1 MGDHRA
7 SIKIEFSMYGETK
20 KANMWINW
28 SPDNDQGVDRRVIEF
43 FEDAANSMS
52 AAYYEVQEH
61 AAREYQKTVEEEAER
76 KEFDRL
82 KKKFETACAAIRARG
97 NT

>member
-20 KANMWINW
+20 KADMWINW
-28 SPDNDQGVDRRVIEF
+28 SPDDYQGVDSRVIEF
-43 FEDAANSMS
+43 FEQAAHEMS
-52 AAYYEVQEH
+52 FKHYEAQER
-61 AAREYQKTVEEEAER
+61 ANRRQQKKAEAEAER
-76 KEFDRL
+76 KEYERL
-82 KKKFETACAAIRARG
+82 KEKFEAKEK

>member
-20 KANMWINW
+20 KADWWINW
-28 SPDNDQGVDRRVIEF
+28 SPNSDYQGIDQRVLDF
-43 FEDAANSMS
+43 FV
-52 AAYYEVQEH
+52 AAYEEMSSVYYEEMAKAQEAEMRIREEQH
-61 AAREYQKTVEEEAER
+61 ERREYER
-76 KEFDRL
+76 LR
-82 KKKFETACAAIRARG
+82 KKFKGE

>member
-20 KANMWINW
+20 EADMWINW
-28 SPDNDQGVDRRVIEF
+28 SPDDYQGVDSRVTEF
-43 FEDAANSMS
+43 FEQAAHEMS
-52 AAYYEVQEH
+52 FKYYEAQER
-61 AAREYQKTVEEEAER
+61 ANRRQQKKAEAEAER
-76 KEFDRL
+76 KEYERL
-82 KKKFETACAAIRARG
+82 KEKFEAKEK